1 MGSTSVL
8 VSPDKDAADN
18 DSAAQKD
25 HPITTAAKDRIA
37 IAPILVGAIL
47 MGLAG
52 CQGKTVASVAGP
64 APPAAPRPAE
74 AAYRTPPILTSAT
87 LLADGRVRL
96 TGLAGPGD
104 RVRLASPAAAAVYAA
119 AGRQGVWNLV
129 VAAPAAPRLFGLA
142 MIEHG
147 RAVQSE
153 GYLAL
158 TPEGTAAQLRSG
170 AGAVV
175 LGAPLAAPAILA
187 VDFDSKGGTVVSGRA
202 PPRTVIDLWG
212 DGARRARTVAG
223 PSGAFSAPL
232 DEPLSF
238 ADHQLQIVAGDR
250 RAGASPRL
258 TPPVPLAGGPYRA
271 TSTPN
276 AWRIDWL
283 TPGGGLQTTL
293 LLARNGG
300 AA

>member
-25 HPITTAAKDRIA
+25 HPITTAAKDWIA
-37 IAPILVGAIL
+37 ITPIWMGLVL

-64 APPAAPRPAE
+64 APAAPRPAE
-74 AAYRTPPILTSAT
+74 AAYRTPPMLTSAT
-87 LLADGRVRL
+87 LMADGRVRL

-104 RVRLASPAAAAVYAA
+104 RVRLASPAGPAAYAV
-119 AGRQGVWNLV
+119 AGPEGVWNLILP
-129 VAAPAAPRLFGLA
+129 APGAPRLFGLA

-147 RAVQSE
+147 RPIQSE

-158 TPEGTAAQLRSG
+158 TPGGGAAQLRSG
-170 AGAVV
+170 AGALV
-175 LGAPLAAPAILA
+175 LGAPLAEPAILA

-202 PPRTVIDLWG
+202 PPRTVIDLWV

-223 PSGAFSAPL
+223 PTGAFSAPL

-250 RAGASPRL
+250 RAEASPRL
-258 TPPVPLAGGPYRA
+258 TAPEPLSGGPYRA
-271 TSTPN
+271 TSTPS
-276 AWRIDWL
+276 AWRIDWM

-293 LLARNGG
+293 LLAHKGD